1 MKTIKLILILFLFF
15 NGFSLFAQKFGYID
29 SEFIT
34 SKIPEYQEILKNLDS
49 LTKESIQEVNQMK
62 SDLLKLQNDY
72 KLDEVLL
79 TENLKQERLKEIN
92 QKSNEIVKFET
103 STFGENGTLFL
114 ARQNALKPILDELS
128 SAVEKVVKEKK
139 LDFLFDKS
147 SDGMMMI
154 YSNPIHDYSDFVL
167 EELGFEPDLNI
178 KEVNN
183 N

>member
-1 MKTIKLILILFLFF
+1 MKIVKLILILSFFL

-49 LTKESIQEVNQMK
+49 LTKQSIQEVNQMK

-103 STFGENGTLFL
+103 ATFGENGSLFL

-178 KEVNN
+178 KEVKNN
-183 N
+183 